1 MLTRTAATNVG
12 LVRPINEDSYIC
24 LATDVYVVAD
34 GMGGHAAGEVASGML
49 VETAGELLCHAG
61 SDAFSEDSLKQ
72 VILQANQKILDK
84 ASQDKGYAGMGTTAS
99 ILHIK
104 DDAGIL
110 AHVGDSRIYLFR
122 SGEMQQLTKDHS
134 LVWDLVEN
142 GTITA
147 EEAKQHPKRNLLTRA
162 VGVDR
167 ELQVDVHTFP
177 VEHDDKFLLCSD
189 GLTNMVSENDIKA
202 AVLAPAISNKAQY
215 LIDLALRA
223 GGTDNITAIVV
234 EKSHA

>member
-12 LVRPINEDSYIC
+12 LVRPINEDRYIC
-24 LATDVYVVAD
+24 LAAGIYVVAD
-34 GMGGHAAGEVASGML
+34 GMGGHAAGEVASGLL
-49 VETAGELLCHAG
+49 VETARELLDNAG

-72 VILQANQKILDK
+72 VILQANQKILAK
-84 ASQDKGYAGMGTTAS
+84 ASQDKRYAGMGTTAS
-99 ILHIK
+99 ILQIRE
-104 DDAGIL
+104 DAGIL

-122 SGEMQQLTKDHS
+122 AGNMQQLTKDHS

-147 EEAKQHPKRNLLTRA
+147 AEAKQHPKRNLLTRA
-162 VGVDR
+162 VGVDP
-167 ELQVDVHTFP
+167 ELEVDASTFS
-177 VEHDDKFLLCSD
+177 VDHGDKFLLCSD
-189 GLTNMVSENDIKA
+189 GLTNMVSEEAIQA
-202 AVLAPAISNKAQY
+202 TVLDPESSNKAQQ
-215 LIDLALRA
+215 LVDLALRA